1 VCLSARRAV
10 AILKELAPLKVRSA
24 KLFPKN
30 GSVTDQQRQ
39 LGSAAFGIAVG
50 TPHRLCQL
58 LAAAAVDSAGGA
70 VSTQG
75 ANDGGSTSGRSKNA
89 PSDSSKNGPLS
100 LEHSRLLI
108 FDCYVSQKQYTV
120 CTLPDT
126 APHCAMLVR
135 EYVVAPWWWWSKKDN
150 QATGHKVKSRCQIAF
165 L

>member
-30 GSVTDQQRQ
+30 GSVSEQQQQ
-39 LGSAAFGIAVG
+39 LGTAAFGIAVG

-58 LAAAAVDSAGGA
+58 AAATAATTAVGGR
-70 VSTQG
+70 VSTRG
-75 ANDGGSTSGRSKNA
+75 ANDDDTSGRFNA
-89 PSDSSKNGPLS
+89 PDRKNVGPLS
-100 LEHSRLLI
+100 LQHSRLLI
-108 FDCYVSQKQYTV
+108 FDCHVSQKQYTV

-135 EYVVAPWWWWSKKDN
+135 DFVAPWWSKTDPTSGSK
-150 QATGHKVKSRCQIAF
+150 AKSHCQIAF
-165 L
+165 R

>member
-30 GSVTDQQRQ
+30 GSVSDQQQQ
-39 LGSAAFGIAVG
+39 LGAAAFGVAVG

-58 LAAAAVDSAGGA
+58 AAAATVGGGGGGT
-70 VSTQG
+70 VSTH
-75 ANDGGSTSGRSKNA
+75 A
-89 PSDSSKNGPLS
+89 PDSKNGPLS
-100 LEHSRLLI
+100 LEHSKLLI
-108 FDCYVSQKQYTV
+108 FDCHVSQKQFTV

-135 EYVVAPWWWWSKKDN
+135 EYVAPWWSQKD
-150 QATGHKVKSRCQIAF
+150 QASTHKVKSHCQIAF
-165 L
+165 I